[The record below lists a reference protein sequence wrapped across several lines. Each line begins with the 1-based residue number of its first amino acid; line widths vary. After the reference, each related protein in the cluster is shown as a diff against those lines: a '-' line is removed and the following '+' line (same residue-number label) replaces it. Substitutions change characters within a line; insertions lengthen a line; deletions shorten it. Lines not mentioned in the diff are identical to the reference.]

1 MMTSTMMVRHQQV
14 RRPFLADCTVAD
26 TLSKNMFNNWKNVLT
41 DFKLK
46 IVNYDKRLK

>member
-1 MMTSTMMVRHQQV
+1 MMTNTMMVRHQQV

-26 TLSKNMFNNWKNVLT
+26 TLSKNTSNNWKSVST
-41 DFKLK
+41 DYKLK